1 MIDNL
6 SYVYNT
12 RDVPLRYVVKK
23 DYMVDVDDITSEE
36 EILYK
41 AIPNIPM
48 FHQDSKYIIFLI
60 KDITFRTSGEA
71 WIKQVKRVR
80 VSMQNLGTGLWWQ
93 V

>member
-12 RDVPLRYVVKK
+12 RDVPLRYVVRK

-41 AIPNIPM
+41 AIPNIPRY
-48 FHQDSKYIIFLI
+48 S
-60 KDITFRTSGEA
+60 RN
-71 WIKQVKRVR
+71 QVTHL
-80 VSMQNLGTGLWWQ
+80 NLVLVQ
-93 V
+93 ISSINLLE